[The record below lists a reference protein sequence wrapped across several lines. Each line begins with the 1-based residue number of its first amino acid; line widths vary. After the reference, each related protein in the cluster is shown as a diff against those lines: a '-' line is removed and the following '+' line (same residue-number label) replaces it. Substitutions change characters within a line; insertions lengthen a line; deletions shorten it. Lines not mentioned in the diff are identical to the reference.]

1 MNTTTK
7 SLAETLSSI
16 VMVSTP
22 ETADEKT
29 LQGAMGIYIADGEW
43 SAHVTIDEAVDMIK
57 NNPHTITVMGHM
69 IQDVASGVWLDA
81 GTYSVVI
88 TLD

>member
-29 LQGAMGIYIADGEW
+29 LQGAMGIYIEDGEW
-43 SAHVTIDEAVDMIK
+43 SAHITIDEAVDTIK
-57 NNPHTITVMGHM
+57 NNPHRITVMGHM
-69 IQDVASGVWLDA
+69 IQDAASGVWLDA